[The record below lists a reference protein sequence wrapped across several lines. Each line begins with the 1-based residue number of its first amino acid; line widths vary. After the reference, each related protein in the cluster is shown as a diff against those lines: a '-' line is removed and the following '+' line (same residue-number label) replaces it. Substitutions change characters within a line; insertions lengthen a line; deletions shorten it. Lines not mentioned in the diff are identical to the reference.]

1 MIMKNDYNPCMKIYL
16 ATGNNHKKKEMA
28 EICVGHEIVIPSD
41 EGITFDPIENGS
53 SFFENSFIKAK
64 DLWEKVKQPVLA
76 DDSGICVDIL
86 GGMPGIYSARFGR
99 EDNPNISSTE
109 QNALL
114 IQTVNGLTN
123 NNEKRNCHYVCSMVL
138 YLGPDRF
145 YVIQETLEGV
155 LVPTMNDSCGTE
167 GFGYDPIVYL
177 PNLAKTVAELTAA
190 EKNAIS
196 HRGKAAKA
204 LLKLL

>member
-1 MIMKNDYNPCMKIYL
+1 MKNDYNSCMKIYL
-16 ATGNNHKKKEMA
+16 ATGNKHKKKEMA

-41 EGITFDPIENGS
+41 EGIAFDPIENGV
-53 SFFENSFIKAK
+53 SFFENSLIKAK
-64 DLWEKVKQPVLA
+64 DLWEKVKEPVLA
-76 DDSGICVDIL
+76 DDSGICVEIL
-86 GGMPGIYSARFGR
+86 GGMPGIFSARFGR
-99 EDNPNISSTE
+99 ENNPNITSTE

-114 IQTVNGLTN
+114 LKTVNALPN
-123 NNEKRNCHYVCSMVL
+123 NTEKRNCHYVCSMVL

-145 YVIQETLEGV
+145 YAVQETLEGV
-155 LVPTMNDSCGTE
+155 LVLTMDDSCGAG

-177 PNLAKTVAELTAA
+177 PNLGKTVAELSES